1 MTESRTS
8 RWKGMGVPAALLL
21 VAMIYGREALNIKA
35 QFDEGL
41 VGPAFLPLLLTAIV
55 VLGLLGILFKQWRLS
70 ASVEPDSLEESEAEG
85 LSAEHGKPARV
96 ALSVLVYT
104 LMFKLVGY
112 VLATVMLAYALLTLF
127 EYASGQIQRKLAV
140 AVFMTLVF
148 DVLFSV
154 CFSVRLPLL
163 PSVLS

>member
-1 MTESRTS
+1 MTGSRTS
-8 RWKGMGVPAALLL
+8 RWKGMGVPAALLV

-55 VLGLLGILFKQWRLS
+55 VLGLLGILLKQWRLS
-70 ASVEPDSLEESEAEG
+70 ASAELDSFDESEGEG

-96 ALSVLVYT
+96 ALSVLAYT
-104 LMFKLVGY
+104 LMFKLLGY
-112 VLATVMLAYALLTLF
+112 VLATVLLAYALLTLF
-127 EYASGQIQRKLAV
+127 EYASGQTRRKLAV
-140 AVFMTLVF
+140 AVCMTLVF
-148 DVLFSV
+148 HVLFSV